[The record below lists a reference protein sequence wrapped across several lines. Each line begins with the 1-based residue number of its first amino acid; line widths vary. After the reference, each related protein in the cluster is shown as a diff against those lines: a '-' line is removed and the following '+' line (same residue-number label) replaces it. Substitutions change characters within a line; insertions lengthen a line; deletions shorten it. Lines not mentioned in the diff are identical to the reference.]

1 VFVILIDILKIER
14 MVTKMVKYC
23 PRCGAR
29 ALPGAKFCRSCGFK
43 LIKDSQTSTKHDAE
57 RVRDYEAVEEYAPEL
72 APVKV
77 ELTKE
82 EEDSLLKLAEIIP
95 LQKKIEEL
103 KKEKDNLEIRFR
115 VEEAISEKEYN
126 SELKRINNSIADL
139 EKDINEKRKVM
150 SSLELLNLVQE
161 VVEMRERQEKLEE
174 IFKEGRIQESTYDRL
189 KKEYK
194 EKERATKA
202 KVDDEEARLK
212 QYRRNLIDQKEEISS
227 QKEEYFARYSVG
239 EFTEK
244 EYRAKIKELESR
256 NIDGLIA
263 AVDEII
269 ARMSK
274 V

>member
-1 VFVILIDILKIER
+1 
-14 MVTKMVKYC
+14 MVKYC

-43 LIKDSQTSTKHDAE
+43 LAKESASNASTTVST
-57 RVRDYEAVEEYAPEL
+57 RVQEYTPLEDYSPE
-72 APVKV
+72 PSPPIEVK
-77 ELTKE
+77 LTKE

-103 KKEKDNLEIRFR
+103 KKEKDSLEIKFR
-115 VEEAISEKEYN
+115 VEEEISEKEYN
-126 SELKRINNSIADL
+126 SEIKRLNNAISDL
-139 EKDINEKRKVM
+139 EKEINEKRKVM

-202 KVDDEEARLK
+202 KVDEEEARLK
-212 QYRRNLIDQKEEISS
+212 QYRRNLVDQKDEISS

-239 EFTEK
+239 EFSEK